1 MIERAA
7 ETVPLI
13 TSGLPPVVTVAIIPP
28 TSITHLPAISNSG
41 SVHSVTRRP
50 AIIFA
55 APTGVAV
62 STISFTSRASPTPEI
77 TGPT

>member
-1 MIERAA
+1 
-7 ETVPLI
+7 VPLI
-13 TSGLPPVVTVAIIPP
+13 TSGLPPVATDATIPP
-28 TSITHLPAISNSG
+28 ASITHLPAISNSG
-41 SVHSVTRRP
+41 GVHSFTRRP

-62 STISFTSRASPTPEI
+62 STMSFTSRASPTPET